1 MDDFLKEYW
10 QKCAASWKQS
20 TRTTATDY
28 RRCHIDGA
36 FKDIY
41 VDSLTEADVAKWF
54 AALTD
59 NAGPGAANRCM
70 DILRAALNKAEA
82 WGYRVENTNPC
93 YAVRCNRKVMRTR
106 HLSEAEMARL
116 GAALADLRD
125 HADQSVRSQA
135 VAITLLLLTGC
146 RRGEILSLQWSDL
159 RGNRL
164 KLRDSKTGPRT
175 VWLGR
180 SGRSARQPSAFP
192 KVPWIFWNEA
202 WRRQI
207 RSVCTAWRL
216 ARTMACGTFGC
227 TIFAILSPAMPPKDA
242 KVCP

>member
-1 MDDFLKEYW
+1 M
-10 QKCAASWKQS
+10 CASWKQS

-175 VWLGR
+175 VWLGQEAVDLLASHPR
-180 SGRSARQPSAFP
+180 SPKVLGFSGTRHGDGRSAQ
-192 KVPWIFWNEA
+192 
-202 WRRQI
+202 
-207 RSVCTAWRL
+207 SVRHGDRL
-216 ARTMACGTFGC
+216 APWRACGTFGC
-227 TIFAILSPAMPPKDA
+227 MIFAILSPAMPPKDA

>member
-1 MDDFLKEYW
+1 MR
-10 QKCAASWKQS
+10 ASWKQS

-106 HLSEAEMARL
+106 HLSEAEWPD
-116 GAALADLRD
+116 LAP
-125 HADQSVRSQA
+125 H
-135 VAITLLLLTGC
+135 
-146 RRGEILSLQWSDL
+146 
-159 RGNRL
+159 
-164 KLRDSKTGPRT
+164 
-175 VWLGR
+175 
-180 SGRSARQPSAFP
+180 
-192 KVPWIFWNEA
+192 
-202 WRRQI
+202 WRICATMQI
-207 RSVCTAWRL
+207 RAC
-216 ARTMACGTFGC
+216 ARRRSRSRCCF
-227 TIFAILSPAMPPKDA
+227 
-242 KVCP
+242 